1 LILPSEPTATGP
13 GPVEPGRGWSA
24 DHLRLHRHL
33 RSHPSLL
40 PAGAPLLVAVSGGQD
55 SMALTGLLHD
65 LRRRH
70 GWSLHLWHGDHGWR
84 PEATAQAA
92 ALALWAAGRGLPLL
106 GERADPPPGGED
118 AARRWRYG
126 RLAEAARSLGFGHV
140 VTGHTADDRAE
151 TVLLHLARG
160 SHRRGPSSLRASR
173 PLAEV
178 PGAPRLCRPLLPF
191 SRSDTLR
198 ICRQLDLPIWEDTS
212 NSDPRFSRNRV
223 RAEVLPVLESLH
235 PGAARRIAAQAERLA
250 EEDDDQD
257 ELLQLALTAL
267 VLPSTQAA
275 TAAGME
281 RLSRAPLAALSRA
294 NRRRLLHRW
303 LRERLG
309 RPLSA
314 AVLDDLAARLEAGG
328 APGRLALPDRWRLAW
343 DRGTLTL
350 IGPNHADG

>member
-1 LILPSEPTATGP
+1 M
-13 GPVEPGRGWSA
+13 EPGRGWSA

-40 PAGAPLLVAVSGGQD
+40 PPGAPLLVAVSGGQD
-55 SMALTGLLHD
+55 SMALIGLLHD

-84 PEATAQAA
+84 PESRDQAA
-92 ALALWAAGRGLPLL
+92 ALALWAIGRGLPLL
-106 GERADPPPGGED
+106 GERADPPPAGED

-126 RLAEAARSLGFGHV
+126 RLAEAARSLGCGHV

-160 SHRRGPSSLRASR
+160 SHRQGLSSLRASR
-173 PLAEV
+173 PLAEI
-178 PGAPRLCRPLLPF
+178 PGAPHLCRPLLPF

-198 ICRQLDLPIWEDTS
+198 ICRQLDLPIWEDAS
-212 NSDPRFSRNRV
+212 NGDPRFSRNRV
-223 RAEVLPVLESLH
+223 RAEVLPVLETLH

-250 EEDDDQD
+250 EEEDDQE
-257 ELLQLALTAL
+257 ELLQLTLTAL
-267 VLPSTQAA
+267 ALPA

-281 RLSRAPLAALSRA
+281 QLRRAPLAALSRA
-294 NRRRLLHRW
+294 NRRRLLQRW

-309 RPLSA
+309 RPLNA
-314 AVLDDLAARLEAGG
+314 AVLDALAARLETGG
-328 APGRLALPDRWRLAW
+328 APGRLALPDGWRLAW
-343 DRGTLTL
+343 DRGTLFL
-350 IGPNHADG
+350 MGPDHADG

>member
-1 LILPSEPTATGP
+1 MILPSEPTEANP

-33 RSHPSLL
+33 RAHPGLL
-40 PAGAPLLVAVSGGQD
+40 PPDAPLLVAVSGGQD
-55 SMALTGLLHD
+55 SMALIGLLHD

-92 ALALWAAGRGLPLL
+92 DLALWAAGRGLPLL
-106 GERADPPPGGED
+106 EERADPPPQGED

-126 RLAEAARSLGFGHV
+126 RLEEAARSLGCDHV

-160 SHRRGPSSLRASR
+160 SHRRGPASLRASR
-173 PLAEV
+173 PLGES
-178 PGAPRLCRPLLPF
+178 PGSPRLCRPLLPF
-191 SRSDTLR
+191 SRGDTLR
-198 ICRQLDLPIWEDTS
+198 ICRQLGLPIWEDAS
-212 NSDPRFSRNRV
+212 NGDSRFSRNRV

-250 EEDDDQD
+250 EEADAQE
-257 ELLQLALTAL
+257 ELIQLALAAL
-267 VLPSTQAA
+267 AVKPAPENREQLN
-275 TAAGME
+275 
-281 RLSRAPLAALSRA
+281 RASLAALSRA
-294 NRRRLLHRW
+294 NRRRLLHGW
-303 LRERLG
+303 LRRRLK

-314 AVLDDLAARLEAGG
+314 AVLDDLATRLETGG
-328 APGRLALPDRWRLAW
+328 SPGRLALPGGWLLAW
-343 DRGTLTL
+343 DRGKLTL
-350 IGPNHADG
+350 MGPDHTDG